1 MKTIK
6 KNFKFL
12 MLLMAMASLTVACDG
27 EDGIDGAVGPQG
39 PAGAQGTAGMDGMD
53 GADGADGTNGEDGT
67 DGEDGADGNANVIA
81 SDWIAADFPP
91 FSFSQSAFVVE
102 DDAITQEVLNSAT
115 VLAYFSFE
123 SITDGPIGQAFALPF
138 TEPLFRSVF
147 FEYSISVGEIRY
159 TQFDDSDLD
168 VVFDGSVR
176 YVIIPPAATS
186 GTAREADPI
195 SIMLQQGVD
204 VDDYYQ
210 VMDYLGLDY

>member
-6 KNFKFL
+6 TNFKFL
-12 MLLMAMASLTVACDG
+12 MLLMVLASLTVACTGEDG
-27 EDGIDGAVGPQG
+27 RDGMDGLQGPSGLDGIDGN
-39 PAGAQGTAGMDGMD
+39 
-53 GADGADGTNGEDGT
+53 DGADGTDGT
-67 DGEDGADGNANVIA
+67 DGMDGNANVIA

-102 DDAITQEVLNSAT
+102 DEAITQEVLNSAT

-123 SITDGPIGQAFALPF
+123 SINDGPIGQAFALPF

-204 VDDYYQ
+204 VDDYYE
-210 VMDYLGLDY
+210 VMDYLGLGY